1 VTGLP
6 VARQRCD
13 RAFFPDSIDGTRY
26 FGTVNGAMTL
36 VQTLGSFFGP
46 LLVGALVDE
55 TGSYT
60 IGWLVYA
67 AFAALSVPLAT
78 SRQATVQPWVCGGEV
93 EEVSATVSNAPQPDE
108 TAAPRE

>member
-1 VTGLP
+1 MTGLP

-46 LLVGALVDE
+46 WLVGALVDE
-55 TGSYT
+55 TGAYT
-60 IGWLVYA
+60 VGWLECA
-67 AFAALSVPLAT
+67 AFAALSVPLMLLAIPPHGLIEAYRDAPPASEAAT
-78 SRQATVQPWVCGGEV
+78 
-93 EEVSATVSNAPQPDE
+93 
-108 TAAPRE
+108 

>member
-1 VTGLP
+1 MRSRFLPRLDRRHALLRHRERRDDARTDAGLVLRP
-6 VARQRCD
+6 VACR
-13 RAFFPDSIDGTRY
+13 RACRR
-26 FGTVNGAMTL
+26 A
-36 VQTLGSFFGP
+36 
-46 LLVGALVDE
+46 
-55 TGSYT
+55 GSYT